1 MVAPAGGV
9 ALLTDFG
16 LKDHYVGVMKGV
28 ILSVNAHA
36 RIIDLSHDI
45 GSQDILEAYFLLSNS
60 YRYFPAGTVFVAVV
74 DPGVGSDRA
83 IVAVE
88 ADRHTFLAPDNGLL
102 GFLEKDDRIRRIVQ
116 VKNERYFLKPL
127 SNTFHGRDIFAPV
140 AGHLSQGI
148 DLLALGPEI
157 PRIQR
162 IATPSP
168 QVTQEGVTVG
178 EIVSIDRFGNL
189 VSNIPGDRLAAAD
202 AVEVRVGKS
211 VIRRLSTSYAATKKG
226 ELLAIVGSTGNVEIS
241 INKGDARRKTGAKV
255 GDVIRVRHSRK

>member
-1 MVAPAGGV
+1 MVAPAGIV

-16 LKDHYVGVMKGV
+16 LKDPYVGVMKGV
-28 ILSVNAHA
+28 ILGVNPNA

-45 GSQDILEAYFLLSNS
+45 GSQDVLEAYFLLSNS

-88 ADRHTFLAPDNGLL
+88 AERHTFLAPDNGLL
-102 GFLEKDDRIRRIVQ
+102 GFLEKDGRIRRIVQ
-116 VKNERYFLKPL
+116 VSNDAYFLKPV

-148 DLLALGPEI
+148 DLPRLGPEV
-157 PRIQR
+157 RGIQK
-162 IATPSP
+162 IAAPAPKMTR
-168 QVTQEGVTVG
+168 EGVIVG

-189 VSNIPGDRLAAAD
+189 VTNIPGDRLAAAD
-202 AVEVRVGKS
+202 TVEVKVGKAT
-211 VIRRLSTSYAATKKG
+211 IRRLSTSYASMKKG
-226 ELLAIVGSTGNVEIS
+226 ELLAIAGSTGTLEIS
-241 INKGDARRKTGAKV
+241 VNTGDARKKTGAKIGGV
-255 GDVIRVRHSRK
+255 VRVRHSTK